1 MPFCLLGIGKQSK
14 NGFLILKRTVPGAP
28 EDKASLDLLREVG
41 FKAPTSDLLPALP
54 SGMAENEKRALI
66 NVAAKFLRD
75 WF

>member
-14 NGFLILKRTVPGAP
+14 NGFLILGRTVAP

-41 FKAPTSDLLPALP
+41 FKAPSSDLLPALP
-54 SGMAENEKRALI
+54 SGMAERRTLI
-66 NVAAKFLRD
+66 KVAAKFLRD